1 MTRRDSRLL
10 QGLCGLLIIVPNTF
24 VPNTLVSVVANS
36 AYQNPPE
43 APGSGEAVKEKGKA
57 GVPKNSAKQD
67 IGDQDRSAALSFV
80 AEHHPELS
88 HLLMQL
94 QKSRPLEFERALRE
108 LVLQTQAIA
117 RLQDKNPAR
126 YQTQLAAWKL
136 DSQIRVL
143 MARWARTEDAA
154 LQSQIRTL
162 IAQRQQ
168 MKVSQLQADR
178 QKLEEQLKRIED
190 QLSGYAGPEEQRVDT
205 EWEQL
210 SRRAK
215 AASRSVNPGNRE
227 AVIKGNKPAKS
238 VNEKDVPADGKQ

>member
-1 MTRRDSRLL
+1 MTRRDFRLL
-10 QGLCGLLIIVPNTF
+10 QGLCGLLIILPTALVP
-24 VPNTLVSVVANS
+24 VVANS
-36 AYQNPPE
+36 ATQNPSE
-43 APGSGEAVKEKGKA
+43 ASGSDEAVNETVQP
-57 GVPKNSAKQD
+57 GVPKISAKQD
-67 IGDQDRSAALSFV
+67 LSDQDRSAALSFV

-94 QKSRPLEFERALRE
+94 QKSRPLEFERAVRE
-108 LVLQTQAIA
+108 LVQQTQAIQ

-154 LQSQIRTL
+154 LESQIRTL

-168 MKVSQLQADR
+168 MKVIQLQADR
-178 QKLEEQLKRIED
+178 QKLEEQLKRIDD

-205 EWEQL
+205 EWDQL

-215 AASRSVNPGNRE
+215 SASRSVNPGNRA

-238 VNEKDVPADGKQ
+238 VNEKVVPADVPPDGKQ

>member
-1 MTRRDSRLL
+1 MTRTLTQFL
-10 QGLCGLLIIVPNTF
+10 PAICGLLFSVPQMSL
-24 VPNTLVSVVANS
+24 PAVATPVIQES
-36 AYQNPPE
+36 
-43 APGSGEAVKEKGKA
+43 PGGQSSSEAVKEKGRPGALK
-57 GVPKNSAKQD
+57 PSAKQD
-67 IGDQDRSAALSFV
+67 ISAEDRSAALSFV